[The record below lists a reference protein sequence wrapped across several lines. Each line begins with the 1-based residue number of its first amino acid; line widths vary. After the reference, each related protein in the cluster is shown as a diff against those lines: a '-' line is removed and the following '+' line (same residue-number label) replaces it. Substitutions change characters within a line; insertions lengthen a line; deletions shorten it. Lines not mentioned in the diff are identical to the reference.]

1 MAHRARENMDLF
13 RAFAVRR
20 SRRVGAKAQRRKQ
33 SFFICGSI
41 RLWILL
47 LSQKYSNL
55 FKHSLQVGNSLVH
68 QEQQIDE
75 LRQKIAVGTE
85 EMAKGQVTDGEV
97 VFARFKEIIRKI
109 AEESEKWVVIHF
121 QMKQLNI

>member
-1 MAHRARENMDLF
+1 M
-13 RAFAVRR
+13 
-20 SRRVGAKAQRRKQ
+20 
-33 SFFICGSI
+33 
-41 RLWILL
+41 
-47 LSQKYSNL
+47 SQKYSNL

-109 AEESEKWVVIHF
+109 AEESEK
-121 QMKQLNI
+121 

>member
-1 MAHRARENMDLF
+1 M
-13 RAFAVRR
+13 
-20 SRRVGAKAQRRKQ
+20 
-33 SFFICGSI
+33 
-41 RLWILL
+41 
-47 LSQKYSNL
+47 
-55 FKHSLQVGNSLVH
+55 GNSLVH

-109 AEESEKWVVIHF
+109 AEESEK
-121 QMKQLNI
+121 